1 MRKGC
6 SWLVVTVFA
15 MASCSSESV
24 PTTTTPVA
32 TAPAATATT
41 TPDPLATVTTSMPPS
56 TTTTLTAT
64 TTTSTP
70 TTTTT
75 TISPFAPPE
84 WLGTRVLPLR
94 DDGFGEIL
102 PTPPELQRR
111 RFATVDHLPPP
122 EGDAYLSTIEPVP
135 ADVVA
140 RSTWREECPVGL
152 DDLRYL
158 TVVHHGFDEKLHTGE
173 LIVHASVA
181 EDIVWVFGQLFE
193 AGFPIEQMRVTT
205 MADLDAPPTGD
216 GNGSGAFGCRPVTG
230 RSSGWS
236 QHAYGLAIDLNPF
249 HNPYRRGDVVV
260 PELASYY
267 LDRTLDEPGMI
278 GPGSSVV
285 DAFAAIGWKWGGNW
299 TSMDDWMHF
308 SQNGH

>member
-1 MRKGC
+1 MRKGL
-6 SWLVVTVFA
+6 SWLIVVAVST
-15 MASCSSESV
+15 ASCSGQI
-24 PTTTTPVA
+24 A
-32 TAPAATATT
+32 
-41 TPDPLATVTTSMPPS
+41 PPS
-56 TTTTLTAT
+56 TTSPPAPIAATESTTPESAPTSSTTPSTTTSTRPATSTTTTTLAT
-64 TTTSTP
+64 TTTTL
-70 TTTTT
+70 
-75 TISPFAPPE
+75 SPFAPPE

-94 DDGFGEIL
+94 EDGFGEIL
-102 PTPPELQRR
+102 PTPPELQQR

-122 EGDAYLSTIEPVP
+122 EGDTYVSTIEPVP
-135 ADVVA
+135 ADVAA

-152 DDLRYL
+152 EDLRYL
-158 TVVHHGFDEKLHTGE
+158 TVVHHGFDGELHTGE
-173 LIVHASVA
+173 LIVHVSVA
-181 EDIVWVFGQLFE
+181 EDIAWVFGRLFE
-193 AGFPIEQMRVTT
+193 AAFPIEQMRVTT

-236 QHAYGLAIDLNPF
+236 QHAYGLAVDLNPF
-249 HNPYRRGDVVV
+249 HNPYRKGDVVV

-278 GPGSSVV
+278 GPRSPVV
-285 DAFAAIGWKWGGNW
+285 AAFAAIGWKWGGNW